1 MVFNPKLFFKTLK
14 LQFLFSSFHI
24 VLRMFRALNK
34 LCFARQLKI
43 QRYSGHVCFPEFIF
57 RETTFQT
64 FLCLFAIRK
73 VDQRKTLSG

>member
-43 QRYSGHVCFPEFIF
+43 QRYSDKME
-57 RETTFQT
+57 
-64 FLCLFAIRK
+64 RK
-73 VDQRKTLSG
+73 EWFFFHSYLTSSSP

>member
-43 QRYSGHVCFPEFIF
+43 QRYSDKME
-57 RETTFQT
+57 
-64 FLCLFAIRK
+64 RK
-73 VDQRKTLSG
+73 E